1 MGGRPVGQ
9 AHPADTWTPFI
20 PRPPGPRSSLD
31 VPLAEGGCI
40 PAQVPGIV
48 GRQTQQQQLYSGGQF
63 PISSISSR
71 SRCWRG
77 EVGEGRCLGICGL
90 SPSGSAPPEPPH
102 LLPRDKHP
110 EAPFSRPTLHPAA
123 DPGPPTLSHLPP
135 TKWRDASPSN
145 PTWGFLGSPR
155 SQAPQPTPPLSH
167 LCPGHHTKG
176 ALHSSLQ
183 PRVSLQLPQHPSPRS
198 PAFHK
203 EWGAAS
209 FPLSLVSLRA
219 DKERVGW

>member
-1 MGGRPVGQ
+1 MDTIYPKTPWPQELLGCSLRRGGLHPCAGSRDRGQ
-9 AHPADTWTPFI
+9 GRLSSSFTLEASFPSHPS
-20 PRPPGPRSSLD
+20 PPG
-31 VPLAEGGCI
+31 AGAGG
-40 PAQVPGIV
+40 
-48 GRQTQQQQLYSGGQF
+48 GGK
-63 PISSISSR
+63 
-71 SRCWRG
+71 
-77 EVGEGRCLGICGL
+77 VGEGRCLGICGL

-135 TKWRDASPSN
+135 TKWRDPSPSN

-155 SQAPQPTPPLSH
+155 SQAPQPTTPLCH

-198 PAFHK
+198 PAFPK